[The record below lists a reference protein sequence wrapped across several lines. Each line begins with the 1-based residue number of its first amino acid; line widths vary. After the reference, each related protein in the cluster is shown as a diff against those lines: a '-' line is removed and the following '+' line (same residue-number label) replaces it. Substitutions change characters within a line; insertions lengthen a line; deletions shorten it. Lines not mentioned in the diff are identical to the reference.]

1 MGRRRAAGAV
11 RHARGARSSEAA
23 LLSAK
28 PAATALGLLRS
39 VERPSVAAA
48 AAIVTTTALVAA
60 TTVEVTTTGIS
71 TAVETV
77 RRGAAEITPLAR
89 RTGPILRYIQA
100 DLASTDFTSVELLDR
115 LRSMLFSSE
124 ADECKPPRAAGFA
137 VLWNVN
143 VNYLAD
149 LSKEITQLLVGRGK
163 VEVPYE
169 YLA

>member
-1 MGRRRAAGAV
+1 V

-39 VERPSVAAA
+39 VERPSVAAAAA